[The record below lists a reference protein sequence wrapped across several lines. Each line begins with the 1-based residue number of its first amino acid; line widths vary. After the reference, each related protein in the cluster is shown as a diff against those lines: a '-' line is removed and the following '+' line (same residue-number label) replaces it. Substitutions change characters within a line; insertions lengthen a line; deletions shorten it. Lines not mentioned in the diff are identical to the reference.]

1 MTSTCFGWASGARSL
16 ALVLMSLVLISSS
29 GAEASPMEVFK
40 AWVTGS
46 ANTQADD
53 WSVKPG
59 QIPDYVLKYA
69 PTVHLYSEEVY
80 LPCDV
85 RDFVSHMYPVMDGK
99 NITEGINFPMTLYDV
114 GRLPREENVFLT
126 STDDFDVDP
135 DWITGRGNLPDIETG
150 EVPVPAILIV
160 FDKGDG
166 WVDSFWFYFYAFN
179 LGPFVMGGGPYGN
192 HIGDW
197 EHSILRFYK
206 GEPHSLWMS
215 AHGGGS
221 GFSFKALEKKEG
233 DPNRPVIYSGR
244 GTHANYGSA
253 GQHSHDLPFRMLSD
267 FTDRGPLW
275 DPAKNYLGYTYD
287 GTTVCGEGD
296 TTDVNAEWLYFPGH
310 WGDDKLPPDD
320 PRQHFH
326 PFEWRY
332 IEGPTGPL
340 WKHLDRTVVCQQPKW
355 YNYWGTCRVRNTLE
369 YGEGVESEG
378 YGCAGVLDHIWPSFL
393 GSFVRLWFWGG
404 WFCGFVDWMW
414 G

>member
-1 MTSTCFGWASGARSL
+1 MAAPALPQPIRPLDLLLALLLLIGPAVAEIPFSLRSL
-16 ALVLMSLVLISSS
+16 FSTAAAKEPHPFAI
-29 GAEASPMEVFK
+29 
-40 AWVTGS
+40 
-46 ANTQADD
+46 Q
-53 WSVKPG
+53 PG
-59 QIPDYVLKYA
+59 VIPDYIIKYA
-69 PTVHLYSEEVY
+69 PTVHLYSEELY
-80 LPCDV
+80 LPG
-85 RDFVSHMYPVMDGK
+85 DFREFITNMYPVQNGQ
-99 NITEGINFPMTLYDV
+99 NITSSLGITLPLDIYDIA
-114 GRLPREENVFLT
+114 RLPREENVFLT
-126 STDDFDVDP
+126 SRTDFDVDP
-135 DWITGRGNLPDIETG
+135 DWITGRGNLPDIVTG
-150 EVPVPAILIV
+150 RNPAPAVLIV
-160 FDKGDG
+160 ADKGDG
-166 WVDSFWFYFYAFN
+166 WVDSFWFYFYPFN

-197 EHSILRFYK
+197 EHSILRFHN
-206 GEPHSLWMS
+206 GLPHSLWMS

-221 GFSFKALEKKEG
+221 GFTFKALEKLETNP
-233 DPNRPVIYSGR
+233 DRPVIFSAR

-275 DPAKNYLGYTYD
+275 DPAQNYVGYTYD
-287 GTTVCGEGD
+287 GTTVYGEGD
-296 TTDVNAEWLYFPGH
+296 VTDINAAWLYFPGH

-355 YNYWGTCRVRNTLE
+355 YNFRGTCRVRRTLE

-378 YGCAGVLDHIWPSFL
+378 FGCAGVLDHIWPRFL
-393 GSFVRLWFWGG
+393 ARFIRLWFWGG
-404 WFCGFVDWMW
+404 YMCGFIDWMW